1 MQRSKIVLLPKT
13 LDYYLTSTPPSD
25 FQTFLRA
32 WSGGAVRSPQGHR
45 CCGLQWLRM
54 QKNPL
59 STNAWL
65 AGILW
70 KLLNFSRFVTF
81 LPSDFE
87 VSIVWGDQERKSIYI
102 VNKLSNLNP
111 YLAHICKV
119 EFHVGNF
126 PTFLSTPIPEF
137 HEFLPSMNFKRLPI
151 LI

>member
-1 MQRSKIVLLPKT
+1 MYVRKKYLGMLSLKFLWYVFRNMVDICYTFGEREGNKFPPFRWITGPSETGGQGGWGGQSFWHAEKQNFLLPKT
-13 LDYYLTSTPPSD
+13 LDYYLTSTPPSE
-25 FQTFLRA
+25 FQTFLRP

-81 LPSDFE
+81 FPSDLE
-87 VSIVWGDQERKSIYI
+87 VTG
-102 VNKLSNLNP
+102 
-111 YLAHICKV
+111 
-119 EFHVGNF
+119 
-126 PTFLSTPIPEF
+126 
-137 HEFLPSMNFKRLPI
+137 
-151 LI
+151 